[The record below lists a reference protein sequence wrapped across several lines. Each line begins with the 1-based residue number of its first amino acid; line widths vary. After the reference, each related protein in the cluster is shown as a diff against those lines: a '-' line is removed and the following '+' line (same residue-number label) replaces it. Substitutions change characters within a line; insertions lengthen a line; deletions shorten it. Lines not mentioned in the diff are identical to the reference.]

1 MKNNIELLAPAGSME
16 ALRAAVQN
24 GADAVYLGGPAFNA
38 RMGAKNFTPEG
49 LREAVRYCHARGVAV
64 HLTLNTL
71 ASDRELPSAETC
83 VADAARSGVDA
94 FIVQDLGMLRLCRT
108 VAPGIALHASTQM
121 SIHSLYGV
129 KMAASLGCTRAVLAR
144 ELPERDIAAICKYS
158 PIEIEVFTH
167 GALCMCY
174 SGQCYFSAVVG
185 RRSGNRGQC
194 AQPCRLPYGYGEFNP
209 KQYPLSLRDNCLLTY
224 IDRLRQLGVSSL
236 KLEGRMKRP
245 EYVAIVTRIYRAA
258 LDGREVKKSDLR
270 ELEQVFSRQGFTDG
284 YFRGETGPKMFGVR
298 GEARG
303 DAALLARARATYS
316 GVEKRRVNTQI
327 VPSVPELRAFEP
339 FPRKKGTKRPPVP
352 SVQVRTWQQVTDS
365 VLELKPAVLYIPL
378 SELAARPERVRD
390 LPVSIAAVL
399 PRVVWDSETE
409 KIKQQLDGVRN
420 LGVSDALC
428 GNLGQISLLTEHG
441 FRVRGDFGL
450 NVFNSETAGE
460 LQRLGL
466 ISLTAS
472 FELRDAQLRDLS
484 KPLPAELIGYGRLPL
499 MLTENCILKNR
510 NGKCACKG
518 PGLVDRTGAVFP
530 LLPDPGSCRTMIYN
544 CKILNLLDKR
554 DKLSGLWALRLMF
567 TTERPEEV
575 DRAVGLWKNKGPF
588 DEKTQTRG
596 LFTRG
601 VE

>member
-1 MKNNIELLAPAGSME
+1 MKNKIELLAPAGSME

-24 GADAVYLGGPAFNA
+24 GAGAVYLGGPAFNA
-38 RMGAKNFTPEG
+38 RMGAKNFTPES

-71 ASDRELPSAETC
+71 ASDRELSRAEEY

-108 VAPGIALHASTQM
+108 LAPGIALHASTQM
-121 SIHSLYGV
+121 SLHSLDGV
-129 KMAASLGCTRAVLAR
+129 KMAASLGCSRAVLAR
-144 ELPERDIAAICKYS
+144 ELPERDLAAICEHS
-158 PIEIEVFTH
+158 PIEIEVFAH

-174 SGQCYFSAVVG
+174 SGQCYFSAIVG

-209 KQYPLSLRDNCLLTY
+209 KRYPLSLRDNCLLSH
-224 IDRLRQLGVSSL
+224 IDRLRRLGVSSL

-245 EYVAIVTRIYRAA
+245 EYVAVVTRIYRAA

-303 DAALLARARATYS
+303 DAALLARARATYN
-316 GVEKRRVNTQI
+316 GAEKCHVNTQI

-339 FPRKKGTKRPPVP
+339 LPRKKGPKRPPAP
-352 SVQVRTWQQVTDS
+352 TVQVRTWKQVTDG
-365 VLELKPAVLYIPL
+365 VLALRPAVLYVPL
-378 SELAARPERVRD
+378 CELAARPERVRD
-390 LPVSIAAVL
+390 LPVPLAAVL

-409 KIKQQLDGVRN
+409 KLKERLDAVRK
-420 LGVSDALC
+420 LGVSEALC
-428 GNLGQISLLTEHG
+428 GNLGQISLLTERG

-466 ISLTAS
+466 VSLTAS

-484 KPLPAELIGYGRLPL
+484 KPLPTELIGYGRLPL
-499 MLTENCILKNR
+499 MLTENCVLKNR
-510 NGKCACKG
+510 RGTCACKG
-518 PGLVDRTGAVFP
+518 PGLTDRTGAVFP
-530 LLPDPGSCRTMIYN
+530 LLPDPGTCRTVVYN

-554 DKLSGLWALRLMF
+554 DKLSGLWALRLLF
-567 TTERPEEV
+567 TTERPDEV
-575 DRAVGLWKNKGPF
+575 DRALELWKNKGPF
-588 DEKTQTRG
+588 DERTQTRG